1 MISSSYNNVQY
12 GGADYLHRA
21 KKYGGS
27 DKIIEFIDQ
36 QTQRKIEFYSDSS
49 MEKSLQKKF
58 GTDYVE
64 DANRVKATGKFEK
77 YLNDMWEF
85 HTKENNTVDFNN
97 DGYIDKNE
105 FSNAKRVKDINI
117 DNMTHEVSVEL
128 SSFKENYGTEEE
140 ALHAVKNYWEI
151 RGITQEKISVDESFL
166 SLLYVD
172 SDFDADIEDMEI
184 LANMPPE
191 ALKNHEGLSIEE
203 KNMLYSMLE
212 EWKKKRK
219 EQHGEVDNIQNINHF
234 AFQNNL
240 INKLL
245 DTKGDMASLTK
256 YEKKLLSL
264 DKENKEIFSKEKL
277 IEMKG
282 KLVLSQKYI
291 DTQADNAKIFCLKI

>member
-77 YLNDMWEF
+77 YLNDMWSYLTNEEN
-85 HTKENNTVDFNN
+85 TKDLNN
-97 DGYIDKNE
+97 DGYINVKEMAN
-105 FSNAKRVKDINI
+105 SKRNIDINI
-117 DNMTHEVSVEL
+117 DIVSKEINIEL
-128 SSFKENYGTEEE
+128 F
-140 ALHAVKNYWEI
+140 
-151 RGITQEKISVDESFL
+151 SFL
-166 SLLYVD
+166 DTTTDEKKAITKVEEYFTKRGFLNNMVTVDQDFNGLLKVD
-172 SDFDADIEDMEI
+172 SNFNADIEDMEI

-291 DTQADNAKIFCLKI
+291 DTQADNAKIFSLKI